1 MRQVAFWAEQ
11 PLVKLNPFAAVVVA
25 LPPKWKAAVV
35 VVFPVKR
42 VSPER
47 VVEASVAETVPVK
60 APTDAVVMVPSVARS
75 TCIVD
80 EPETTSDVPVAF
92 TKESC
97 GKVLTEEVAG
107 EKNCPRGSPWL
118 WIWKKEVAPVAPIK
132 TR

>member
-35 VVFPVKR
+35 VVFPFKR

-80 EPETTSDVPVAF
+80 EPETTSDVRV
-92 TKESC
+92 
-97 GKVLTEEVAG
+97 GGRRGGGGRVGREEVGGVKVWAG
-107 EKNCPRGSPWL
+107 LSRWTWSLDRGV
-118 WIWKKEVAPVAPIK
+118 VAVAPIK
-132 TR
+132 T

>member
-1 MRQVAFWAEQ
+1 M
-11 PLVKLNPFAAVVVA
+11 VKLNPFAAVVVA

-97 GKVLTEEVAG
+97 GKVLTEEVVAV
-107 EKNCPRGSPWL
+107 KNCARMSPWTSGFD
-118 WIWKKEVAPVAPIK
+118 KEVVALAPTQKP
-132 TR
+132 TGGGRGG